1 MMYWCMFT
9 IDLSFKYLFWP
20 LFQDKFAAECDV
32 NSDSLQSQTLD
43 TAYYLQAD
51 RSVSDEHPDVQSLP
65 ETNSIG
71 KNTSDEK
78 RESEVWR
85 LYKLR
90 CIVKL
95 SMYEVILKWQFI
107 SVRLWNSELS
117 TFPGFWLFW
126 FIIYDAWSSVDTW
139 RCVWRLYLQAF
150 KPSIF

>member
-1 MMYWCMFT
+1 MT
-9 IDLSFKYLFWP
+9 AVPS
-20 LFQDKFAAECDV
+20 FQDKFAAECDV

-85 LYKLR
+85 LYTN
-90 CIVKL
+90 C
-95 SMYEVILKWQFI
+95 
-107 SVRLWNSELS
+107 
-117 TFPGFWLFW
+117 
-126 FIIYDAWSSVDTW
+126 DA
-139 RCVWRLYLQAF
+139 L
-150 KPSIF
+150 